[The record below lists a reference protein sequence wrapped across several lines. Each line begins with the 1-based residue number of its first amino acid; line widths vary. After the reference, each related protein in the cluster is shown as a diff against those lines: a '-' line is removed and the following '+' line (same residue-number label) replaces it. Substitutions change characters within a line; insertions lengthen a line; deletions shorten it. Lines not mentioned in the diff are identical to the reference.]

1 MQGTQNMAPRL
12 KRQNEEEELDSDGNE
27 LQRFGSSSLKALLL
41 PLHSLRMGLLTKN
54 QGNVSQGNDKGR
66 LKRVGGQQRG
76 QHDR

>member
-1 MQGTQNMAPRL
+1 MQDAQNMAPRL

-27 LQRFGSSSLKALLL
+27 VQRFGSSSLQALLL

-66 LKRVGGQQRG
+66 LKEWEGSRG
-76 QHDR
+76 ST

>member
-1 MQGTQNMAPRL
+1 MQDAQNMAPRL

-27 LQRFGSSSLKALLL
+27 VQRFGSSSLQALLL

-66 LKRVGGQQRG
+66 LKEWEGSRG
-76 QHDR
+76 AT